1 MESLLVNKNISTKDL
16 NEGTNIVKSCEKP
29 MDIIKENE
37 DIIKTNKK
45 NIIFSAYQQGKVFI
59 EKLGK
64 FKSFVEKFKIT
75 KGTIIFKMNIV
86 KLVDKY
92 PKMMPSSVSLNFLK
106 SYYKDIKNIC
116 KKNQEDFK

>member
-1 MESLLVNKNISTKDL
+1 MESLLFNKNISTKGL

-116 KKNQEDFK
+116 KKN